1 MKSRC
6 AELFNILLNGSRVG
20 TEVTPAETLEL
31 VQQAM
36 AAGARHTRFL
46 GLDVGI

>member
-1 MKSRC
+1 VKSRC
-6 AELFNILLNGSRVG
+6 VELSNVLINGYRVD

-36 AAGARHTRFL
+36 AAGARHTRFF
-46 GLDVGI
+46 GLDEGI